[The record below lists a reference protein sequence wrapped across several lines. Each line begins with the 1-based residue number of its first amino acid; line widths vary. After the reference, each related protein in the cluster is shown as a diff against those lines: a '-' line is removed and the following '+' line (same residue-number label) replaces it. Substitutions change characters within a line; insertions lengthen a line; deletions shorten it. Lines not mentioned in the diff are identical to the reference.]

1 VTMPADPV
9 IVNHS
14 DMPVLGSP
22 HVATIGLLAD
32 ATETGGAL
40 SVVRVTLAEGVA
52 GAQPHRHRL
61 GTELFYLLSGRA
73 QVLVGDRLVQAAEG
87 DLLVVPPDVPHA
99 FAALPGHSADLLIV
113 IAPGTDRF
121 EYFRMLERVALGTLP
136 GDSLLREQE
145 RFDTWFLSSPAW
157 EQR

>member
-1 VTMPADPV
+1 MTMPADPV

-32 ATETGGAL
+32 AAATGGAL
-40 SVVRVTLAEGVA
+40 SVVRVTLAGGA
-52 GAQPHRHRL
+52 DGAQPHRHKT

-73 QVLVGDRLVQAAEG
+73 QVLVGERLVQAGEG
-87 DLLVVPPDVPHA
+87 DLLVVPPALPHA
-99 FAALPGHSADLLIV
+99 FAALPGHPADLLIV

-121 EYFRMLERVALGTLP
+121 EYFRMLERIALGTLP

-145 RFDTWFLSSPAW
+145 RFDTWFLASRAW

>member
-1 VTMPADPV
+1 MTMPADPV

-40 SVVRVTLAEGVA
+40 SVVRVTLADGVD
-52 GAQPHRHRL
+52 GAQPHRHTL

-73 QVLVGDRLVQAAEG
+73 QVLVGDRLMQAGEG
-87 DLLVVPPDVPHA
+87 DLLVVPPGLPHA
-99 FAALPGHSADLLIV
+99 FAALPGHPADLLIV

-121 EYFRMLERVALGTLP
+121 EYFRMLERIALGTLP
-136 GDSLLREQE
+136 GDSMLREQE

>member
-1 VTMPADPV
+1 MPADPV

-14 DMPVLGSP
+14 DIPVLGSP
-22 HVATIGLLAD
+22 HVVTIGLLAD
-32 ATETGGAL
+32 ATATGGAL
-40 SVVRVTLAEGVA
+40 SVVRVTLADGA
-52 GAQPHRHRL
+52 DGAQPHQHRL
-61 GTELFYLLSGRA
+61 GTELFYLLSGGA
-73 QVLVGDRLVQAAEG
+73 QVLVGDRLVQAGEG
-87 DLLVVPPDVPHA
+87 DLLVVPPGLPHA
-99 FAALPGHSADLLIV
+99 FAALPGHPADLLIV

-121 EYFRMLERVALGTLP
+121 EYFRMLERIALGSLA

>member
-14 DMPVLGSP
+14 EAPVLGHP
-22 HVATIGLLAD
+22 DVATVGLLAD
-32 ATETGGAL
+32 AAATGGAL
-40 SVVRVTLAEGVA
+40 SVVRVTLADGA
-52 GAQPHRHRL
+52 DGAQPHRHRL

-73 QVLVGDRLVQAAEG
+73 QVLVGDQLVQAAEG
-87 DLLVVPPDVPHA
+87 DLIVVPPALPHA
-99 FAALPGHSADLLIV
+99 FAAIPGHPADLLIV

-145 RFDTWFLSSPAW
+145 RFDTWFVGSPAW